1 MPKSRPIALMWS
13 GGKDAALTLE
23 ALRGDDAYA
32 VEALVTTIVEEVETV
47 TMHGVPRALI
57 EAQADALGL
66 PLHVMRV
73 PPSPSNA
80 TYEERLERALAPLL
94 AREITTVAVGDL
106 FLEDIRAYR
115 EGVLRRIGAEP
126 LFPIWARDTEK
137 LARHFIETGFR
148 AIVTSVDTAQLD
160 DAFVGRSF
168 DEHFLRDLPDEVDP
182 CGERGAF
189 HTFVYD
195 GPLFAHA
202 VPFATGPAYGSGQT
216 RYVEMR
222 WGEW

>member
-1 MPKSRPIALMWS
+1 MWS

-23 ALRGDDAYA
+23 ALHADEAFA
-32 VEALVTTIVEEVETV
+32 VEALVTTIIEEVETV
-47 TMHGVPRALI
+47 TMHGTPLALI

-73 PPSPSNA
+73 PPSPSNT
-80 TYEERLERALAPLL
+80 TYEERLERTLAPLL
-94 AREITTVAVGDL
+94 ARGITTVAVGDL
-106 FLEDIRAYR
+106 FLDDIRAYR
-115 EGVLRRIGAEP
+115 EDVLRRIGAEP
-126 LFPIWARDTEK
+126 LFPIWGRDTGG
-137 LARHFIETGFR
+137 LARRFIEAGFR

-168 DEHFLRDLPDEVDP
+168 DEDFLRDLPEDVDP

-195 GPLFAHA
+195 GPLFRRRVSLRQGKVH
-202 VPFATGPAYGSGQT
+202 GRGQM
-216 RYVEMR
+216 RYVEIT
-222 WGEW
+222 GKGKGA

>member
-1 MPKSRPIALMWS
+1 MPEVRPTALMWS
-13 GGKDAALTLE
+13 GGKDAVLALE
-23 ALRGDDAYA
+23 ALQNDDVCV

-47 TMHGVPRALI
+47 TMHGVPRVLI
-57 EAQADALGL
+57 EAQAEALGL

-94 AREITTVAVGDL
+94 ARKITTIAVGDL

-115 EGVLRRIGAEP
+115 EGVLRRLGAEP
-126 LFPIWARDTEK
+126 RFPIWQRDTEV
-137 LARHFIETGFR
+137 LAHHFIEAGFR
-148 AIVTSVDTAQLD
+148 AIVTSVDTTQLD

-168 DEHFLRDLPDEVDP
+168 DERFLRDLPDEIDP

-202 VPFATGPAYGSGQT
+202 VSFSTGPAHGSGQM
-216 RYVEMR
+216 RYVEITGKR
-222 WGEW
+222 